1 MKKNFKIVF
10 NEENKLLY
18 KYYYGVITL
27 DDIQESWLH
36 AIENDRIPSNVKGF
50 ILDYRHATVNLKS
63 KDELPKIAEF
73 YKSHPDVFEGQKI
86 AIITENPEAAKGSI
100 EVSKFDEGYE
110 SKPFFLCYRGNNM
123 DFRPGISGLFFISVF
138 FSF

>member
-1 MKKNFKIVF
+1 MAEKFKIVF

-27 DDIQESWLH
+27 SDIKDSWLR
-36 AIENDRIPSNVKGF
+36 AFSNKLIPENVKGF
-50 ILDYRHATVNLKS
+50 ILDYRDANVKLKS

-73 YKSHPDVFEGQKI
+73 YKAHPDVFEGQKI

-110 SKPFFLCYRGNNM
+110 SKPFF
-123 DFRPGISGLFFISVF
+123 SVTEAITWILDRE
-138 FSF
+138 